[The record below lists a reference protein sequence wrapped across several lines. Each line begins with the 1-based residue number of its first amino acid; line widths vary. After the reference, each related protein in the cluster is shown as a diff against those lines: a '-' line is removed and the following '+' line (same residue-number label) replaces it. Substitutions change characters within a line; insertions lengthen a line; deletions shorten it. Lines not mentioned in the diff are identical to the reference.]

1 MKVFQ
6 RITALIFIFT
16 LMIGLCFSNVTHVQA
31 APNEGVSADDNPFSD
46 EEKDELSLYDSQEAE
61 KSEKNLKAKE
71 ADDAQIYSMYSMILM
86 DQKQGKKKQAKSKKK
101 SKGKENNDILSV
113 TGRALGKA
121 VGKGYSV
128 KKNITEAG
136 KGKFRNILGDGGTV
150 IDVGYTEMYSL
161 ANETRGKTGD
171 DKDATGTQLAS
182 FLATYNHYGYISTVS
197 GQKAMVSGQEGLAKF
212 MRTVFGGLVAL
223 SLALYQGINT
233 LLDFTLDVLI
243 GLNPLSLLGYS
254 DGGKSMTD
262 NPISNF
268 VHQVFQQAGFT
279 TSFFDKLADLS
290 LVLVILFIVIGSM
303 IFMTIGAKRR
313 WLQLAKKGAL
323 LIFAYTAFLPL
334 LGFVISGFA
343 DQVKDLRNES
353 VLHENPASQ
362 HLFNAR
368 GWAASSNLSP
378 TGLKSSAFPQA
389 KADDGYIDNDF
400 DPIRSRQMIADIN
413 DRTYSTLYGMDKEE
427 AGFDLI
433 DKWIKNENFNVNSYM
448 SDIRRSSLPNK
459 EESLPAY
466 DNLDTAYSEYDLKKG
481 QIKNVL
487 WSANQTLDEDTIKV
501 DHKNYKPSSNLGVR
515 DESSFSTQ
523 SVVLMLQSS
532 FDGSGARFYAYN
544 LPPKGIQGELKN
556 ITTAKTEWKEVTM
569 PGDGPL
575 GVVGSWFS
583 LAGSSLVYMI
593 ISIAIVIALISFTI
607 LENLFRIVKNFFK
620 LYVLLNVYAMYSIT
634 FLVLASILT
643 YVLALSAGDIA
654 IIIVNGISSTID
666 KALGGAIPSGIISI
680 VISLASLY
688 TAYYISFKKPRYN
701 AEPLIR
707 TFVNLF
713 MNMAF
718 AYDDRVSRMTSMFDK
733 GRNVENA
740 KNKLFNK
747 ENKESANYQSERRTG
762 YDNEGNEESED
773 GYPATYSS
781 DTNSGAYVNRFARG
795 RRQKKEMVDTRT
807 YGKPGFGNH
816 EMDKQ
821 ESDEDGKENNN
832 DNQSIEEQEG
842 KTSNRYRTTNNDT
855 SDKEISNKDN
865 DNMTEEEKE
874 ELKKHGF
881 IRNRTK
887 KEVESQNENDTKTES
902 ETSTDSSE
910 ESNTVD
916 TRNES
921 RSESKNNDD
930 KNSPTKEF
938 AKAEVKG
945 AAQDLAFDG
954 AESVSGVDMSTAKS
968 AKGAYDEVQ
977 TAKEMG
983 YTNDGKPEKVDDVV
997 ENEVDSK
1004 TGFISGNKSRNSNN
1018 KSGNSE
1024 SNEQEGN
1031 TQSNSH
1037 KSDETH
1043 STEQANVYGNPR
1055 SRRNKKNNS
1064 SHSQSSQDNKQSPKT
1079 TSNKSKEASN
1089 KPKGYEKHRG
1099 KRTKS
1104 EERARK
1110 RFERKKRSKNTKK
1123 TTQQVEQKQET
1134 STDYEYTRAAKRKP
1148 KK

>member
-6 RITALIFIFT
+6 RITALTFVFT
-16 LMIGLCFSNVTHVQA
+16 LLIGLCFSNVFHVQA

-46 EEKDELSLYDSQEAE
+46 EEKDELSLYDSQEAKE
-61 KSEKNLKAKE
+61 SEKNLEAKE

-86 DQKQGKKKQAKSKKK
+86 DQKQGKKKQAKSKKE
-101 SKGKENNDILSV
+101 SNKGQKNDLASV
-113 TGRALGKA
+113 TGRTLGKA
-121 VGKGYSV
+121 TGKAYSA

-150 IDVGYTEMYSL
+150 IDIGYTEMYSL

-212 MRTVFGGLVAL
+212 MRTIFGGLVAL
-223 SLALYQGINT
+223 SLALYQGVNT
-233 LLDFTLDVLI
+233 LLDFTLEVLI

-268 VHQVFQQAGFT
+268 VHQVFQEAGFT
-279 TSFFDKLADLS
+279 ASFFDKIADLS
-290 LVLVILFIVIGSM
+290 LILVVLFIVIGSM

-323 LIFAYTAFLPL
+323 LLFAYTAFLPL

-343 DQVKDLRNES
+343 NQVQDLRNDS

-378 TGLKSSAFPQA
+378 TGLQNKAFPQA

-400 DPIRSRQMIADIN
+400 DPIRSRDMIANIN
-413 DRTYSTLYGMDKEE
+413 NRTYSTLYGMDKEQ

-466 DNLDTAYSEYDLKKG
+466 ENLDTAYSEYDLKKG

-487 WSANQTLDEDTIKV
+487 WSANQTLDEDIIKV

-515 DESSFSTQ
+515 DDSSFSTQ

-583 LAGSSLVYMI
+583 LGASSLVYMI
-593 ISIAIVIALISFTI
+593 ITTGIVIALISFTI
-607 LENLFRIVKNFFK
+607 LENLFRIAKNFFK

-666 KALGGAIPSGIISI
+666 RAMGGAIPSGIVSI

-733 GRNVENA
+733 SRNVENA
-740 KNKLFNK
+740 KNKLFNR
-747 ENKESANYQSERRTG
+747 ENKESANYQNERRTG

-773 GYPATYSS
+773 GSPATYSS
-781 DTNSGAYVNRFARG
+781 DSNSGAYVNRFARG

-842 KTSNRYRTTNNDT
+842 KTSNSYRTTNNDT

-881 IRNRTK
+881 IRNRTN

-921 RSESKNNDD
+921 RSESKNNKD
-930 KNSPTKEF
+930 KNSPTKEL
-938 AKAEVKG
+938 AKEGVKG
-945 AAQDLAFDG
+945 EAQDLAFDG
-954 AESVSGVDMSTAKS
+954 VESVSGVDMSTAKS
-968 AKGAYDEVQ
+968 AKGSYDDVQ
-977 TAKEMG
+977 TAKDMSN
-983 YTNDGKPEKVDDVV
+983 TNENKPESV
-997 ENEVDSK
+997 EDEVDSK
-1004 TGFISGNKSRNSNN
+1004 TGFINGKKSKNPNKASS
-1018 KSGNSE
+1018 NSE
-1024 SNEQEGN
+1024 SNEQPDN
-1031 TQSNSH
+1031 TQSTSH
-1037 KSDETH
+1037 KSDDTH
-1043 STEQANVYGNPR
+1043 SNEQANVYGNTR

-1089 KPKGYEKHRG
+1089 KPKGYEKHKG

-1123 TTQQVEQKQET
+1123 TTRQVEQKQET